1 MLRCAPKVSQK
12 IEVFLLSV
20 FRIKGEYRAKNKKI
34 PFAKEVKAL
43 KEAHAIEN
51 VLSLIGSKHKVPRKF
66 INISEIKEIT
76 DPDEITDPVIKSI
89 TSELSRI

>member
-1 MLRCAPKVSQK
+1 MLRCAPKGFTEKRCSFV
-12 IEVFLLSV
+12 SV

-43 KEAHAIEN
+43 KKAHAIDKI
-51 VLSLIGSKHKVPRKF
+51 LSHIGSKHSVPRKF
-66 INISEIKEIT
+66 IKITEIKQIQV
-76 DPDEITDPVIKSI
+76 DEITDPIVKSI

>member
-1 MLRCAPKVSQK
+1 MLRCAQKVSQK

-20 FRIKGEYRAKNKKI
+20 FRIYGFYRAKKKKI
-34 PFAKEVKAL
+34 PFAREVKAL
-43 KEAHAIEN
+43 KETHAIEN

-66 INISEIKEIT
+66 IKITEIKQIQDE
-76 DPDEITDPVIKSI
+76 EITDPVLKSI

>member
-1 MLRCAPKVSQK
+1 MLRCAQKVSQK

-20 FRIKGEYRAKNKKI
+20 FRIKGCYRAKNKKI

-43 KEAHAIEN
+43 KETHAIEN

-66 INISEIKEIT
+66 IKITEIKQIQDE
-76 DPDEITDPVIKSI
+76 EITDPVLKSI